1 MATMENEGDGG
12 EAVWFINRAVV
23 VLRHREPFAAWAR
36 SVHTDEDD
44 GYEPWSEAFL
54 VPEFEDEEETSA
66 WIEAHVELFF
76 EIQLD
81 AWVTDRDAWP
91 RERTWEVFREWFDI
105 EVIEMAWDLVDAP
118 LSSRPPEPGEE
129 D

>member
-1 MATMENEGDGG
+1 MANAADEG

-36 SVHTDEDD
+36 ALD
-44 GYEPWSEAFL
+44 GEGGGDYEPWSEAFL
-54 VPEFEDEEETSA
+54 VPEFEDEAETWS
-66 WIEAHVELFF
+66 WIEEHHELFF

-81 AWVTDRDAWP
+81 AWFTDRDAWP
-91 RERTWEVFREWFDI
+91 RERTWEMFLEWFDI

-118 LSSRPPEPGEE
+118 LSSRPPEPGGEE
-129 D
+129 